1 MHDLIKGKMIASNN
15 YEEMLGLCGKN
26 GAVKV
31 VKYRIPEILID
42 WKMENLLQIDIY
54 RGRIKAVI
62 KGENEQIEIKFLK
75 MVKRWALEVDLNKI
89 IKIIC
94 MYNDDGDIFYAGNQV
109 LVQQIDCVKKELRTS
124 VCFSQEQIKDAIF
137 KKMDNTKRKVLDTD
151 QIDKFRGVR
160 FNRDVFI
167 GILQLTQQYILFRD
181 LYLKKPINV
190 KVMTIEG
197 QKDLF
202 VNGEGKKI
210 QTQIVDIIDQSE
222 DEVSEEVNRN
232 EILDIICLNNS
243 ITALNFTSSTFF
255 LNACALTEQKEQAT
269 IYIKSDIKEFWSNIH
284 IVKVNGSLF
293 WEFIKG

>member
-1 MHDLIKGKMIASNN
+1 
-15 YEEMLGLCGKN
+15 
-26 GAVKV
+26 
-31 VKYRIPEILID
+31 
-42 WKMENLLQIDIY
+42 
-54 RGRIKAVI
+54 
-62 KGENEQIEIKFLK
+62 
-75 MVKRWALEVDLNKI
+75 
-89 IKIIC
+89 
-94 MYNDDGDIFYAGNQV
+94 
-109 LVQQIDCVKKELRTS
+109 
-124 VCFSQEQIKDAIF
+124 
-137 KKMDNTKRKVLDTD
+137 MDNTKRKVLDTD

-255 LNACALTEQKEQAT
+255 LNVCALTEQKEQAT